1 MSQCSRPARPR
12 FATAI
17 EQGIVDIQ
25 RLDLRAEYPPEMA
38 SLTLAVL
45 TIQFI
50 PINYRR
56 RIMKR
61 IAGHTVPG
69 GGVILVEKVLGSSA
83 QFEELLTRRYY
94 ALKAMNG
101 YTAEQIQRKRLALKG
116 VLVPVT
122 ARGNEDL
129 LLEAGFDQVECF
141 WRWCNFAGW
150 MAIKN

>member
-1 MSQCSRPARPR
+1 
-12 FATAI
+12 
-17 EQGIVDIQ
+17 
-25 RLDLRAEYPPEMA
+25 MA